1 VNTELPEKSKTIG
14 ITLNPEARQVIEQ
27 IREDTGIPNTEAMTR
42 ILEWFASLDRKFR
55 LAVLSRDEETRREL
69 AADVLSKMAGL
80 DGGAKAFSATAEMT
94 PGQMAKAI
102 RFLTDRLESLAT
114 GYKRDLE
121 RSLKQKGK

>member
-1 VNTELPEKSKTIG
+1 VSPELPEKSKTIG
-14 ITLNPEARQVIEQ
+14 ITLNPEARKVIEQ

-42 ILEWFASLDRKFR
+42 ILEWFAGLDRKFR

-69 AADVLSKMAGL
+69 AADVLSKMSGL
-80 DGGAKAFSATAEMT
+80 HGAKAFSATAEMT
-94 PGQMAKAI
+94 PDQMAKAI